1 MKSNFNIVSNNHGEI
16 LMKAKIVVLFL
27 LTVVCFYAQVKGPT
41 TIQVDLGL
49 YSQILFVSDNGSDEK
64 NSGTKDNPFKSI
76 QYAVSKTN
84 NLTESTKTA
93 IIVAEGIYEGE
104 TIHLKQFIDLYG
116 GFNKDN
122 WERDLELYNSEINI
136 KNEQRAIITSDNN
149 IIDGFTISNAVFR
162 GKGAA
167 IFCDGTSP
175 IISNNIFIN
184 NKTLKPLDWNPKYWH
199 DTANDG
205 GAIYGKDG
213 ASPLIKNNLFV
224 SNKTENGRGAAVAFD
239 NKCDPKIIDNVFFK
253 NETGLDD
260 PMRSSDGGAVSI
272 FRWCKGL
279 IEGNIFL
286 SNYAGAKNDAGGV
299 FIALWSSTIVKDNI
313 FVDNEC
319 TDDAGALFVGGQEH
333 RYDTPLDP
341 FPSKED
347 FYVTIDNNYFVGN
360 RNPSMNSGAMRFTM
374 ESRGD
379 FTNNVVA
386 HNNGVYFQRSETK
399 ITDNIIL
406 DNMLVIETKEYLDKT
421 IIKDNFIWA
430 YFTVYETEALV
441 ENNYMLNADKF
452 PGNINKPLDLNNDGI
467 ELRVLSAYYL
477 KDKIHTELIAAF
489 NVNDDLTNR
498 IIKSGD
504 RWSVVKSHKNGVI
517 QLWGNFSAITSLQ
530 VLPTYTLKK

>member
-1 MKSNFNIVSNNHGEI
+1 
-16 LMKAKIVVLFL
+16 MKAKIVILFL
-27 LTVVCFYAQVKGPT
+27 LTIVCSSAQVKGPLT
-41 TIQVDLGL
+41 NQIDLDR
-49 YSQILFVSDNGSDEK
+49 YSQVLFISENGSDEK
-64 NSGTKDNPFKSI
+64 NNGTKDNPFKTI

-84 NLTESTKTA
+84 NLTESTRTA
-93 IIVAEGIYEGE
+93 ILVAEGIYGGE
-104 TIHLKQFIDLYG
+104 TISLKSFIDLYG

-122 WERDLELYNSEINI
+122 WERNVEVYKSEISI
-136 KNEQRAIITSDNN
+136 KNEQRAIIASDNN
-149 IIDGFTISNAVFR
+149 TIDGFTISNAVFR

-167 IFCDGTSP
+167 IYCDGTSP
-175 IISNNIFIN
+175 TITNNIFIN

-239 NKCDPKIIDNVFFK
+239 NECHPKIIDNVFYK

-286 SNYAGAKNDAGGV
+286 SNYAGANNDAGGV
-299 FIALWSSTIVKDNI
+299 FIALWSSTIVRNNI

-333 RYDTPLDP
+333 RYDAPLDP
-341 FPSKED
+341 FPSKEE
-347 FYVTIDNNYFVGN
+347 FYVTIENNYFVGN

-374 ESRGD
+374 ESRGE

-430 YFTVYETEALV
+430 DFTLDETEAVL
-441 ENNYMLNADKF
+441 ENNYMLDADKH
-452 PGNINKPLDLNNDGI
+452 PGNINKPLELNNDGV
-467 ELRVLSAYYL
+467 ELTVLSAYYL
-477 KDKIHTELIAAF
+477 KDKNHTELIVAF
-489 NVNDDLTNR
+489 DVKDDLTNR

-504 RWSVVKSHKNGVI
+504 KWSVVKSHSNGVI
-517 QLWGNFSAITSLQ
+517 QIWGNFSAITSLQ

>member
-1 MKSNFNIVSNNHGEI
+1 
-16 LMKAKIVVLFL
+16 MKAKIAILFL
-27 LTVVCFYAQVKGPT
+27 LIVVCSFAQLKGPIT
-41 TIQVDLGL
+41 NQVDLGK
-49 YSQILFVSDNGSDEK
+49 YSHLLFVSENGSDEK
-64 NSGTKDNPFKSI
+64 NNGTKENPFKTI
-76 QYAVSKTN
+76 QYAVSKAN
-84 NLTESTKTA
+84 NLTESTRTA
-93 IIVAEGIYEGE
+93 ILVAEGIYEGE
-104 TIHLKQFIDLYG
+104 TIHLKKFIDLFG
-116 GFNKDN
+116 GFNKDS
-122 WERDLELYNSEINI
+122 WERDVELYTSEINI
-136 KNEQRAIITSDNN
+136 KKGQRAIVAADNN
-149 IIDGFTISNAVFR
+149 TIDGFTIKGAEIR

-167 IFCDGTSP
+167 ILCDGTSP
-175 IISNNIFIN
+175 VITNNIFIN
-184 NKTLKPLDWNPKYWH
+184 NQTLKPLDWNPKYWH

-205 GAIYGKDG
+205 GAVYGKDG

-239 NKCDPKIIDNVFFK
+239 NECDPKIIDNVFYR

-299 FIALWSSTIVKDNI
+299 FIALWSSTIIRNNI
-313 FVDNEC
+313 FVDNES

-333 RYDTPLDP
+333 RYDAPLDP

-374 ESRGD
+374 ESRGE

-386 HNNGVYFQRSETK
+386 YNNGVYFQRSETK

-430 YFTVYETEALV
+430 DFTLDETEAV
-441 ENNYMLNADKF
+441 IENNNMLDADKY
-452 PGNINKPLDLNNDGI
+452 PGNINKPLVLNNDGI
-467 ELRVLSAYYL
+467 ELSILSAYYL
-477 KDKIHTELIAAF
+477 KDKNHTELITAF
-489 NVNDDLTNR
+489 DVKDDLVNR

-504 RWSVVKSHKNGVI
+504 KWSVVKSHKNGVI
-517 QLWGNFSAITSLQ
+517 QIWGNFSAITSLQ